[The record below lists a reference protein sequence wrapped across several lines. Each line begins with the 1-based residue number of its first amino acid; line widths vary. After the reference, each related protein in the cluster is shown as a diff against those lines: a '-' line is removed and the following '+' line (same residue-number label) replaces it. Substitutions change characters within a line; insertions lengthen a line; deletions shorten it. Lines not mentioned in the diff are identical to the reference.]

1 MSAGAKCGGCRKALR
16 GDSVQCSICE
26 IWFDLKCADIDS
38 ETFKFLN
45 SSSVKKSSIHWNC
58 DSCEASAK
66 KLMDMITVTNNKV
79 DQLTKVVELLD
90 TKVEQRFEN
99 LGQGLNSAV
108 ESFQTKL
115 EEAVNSLNE
124 KLETVASSP
133 KVSSLINR
141 DKCTGSEQHGQ
152 NSDASGVKSYADI
165 ASSAMITQVATELKE
180 REKRALNVVCAG
192 EITEDKIN
200 SFVEAA
206 GAEKPSNVLKIQTPK
221 KALYI
226 VTMASERDKWS
237 LIGKA
242 RTISQTKEGLENIFV
257 NPDLTKSERNV
268 QYELRKEVRDRR
280 KLGENVKISKGKV
293 VQVQK

>member
-1 MSAGAKCGGCRKALR
+1 
-16 GDSVQCSICE
+16 
-26 IWFDLKCADIDS
+26 
-38 ETFKFLN
+38 
-45 SSSVKKSSIHWNC
+45 
-58 DSCEASAK
+58 
-66 KLMDMITVTNNKV
+66 MITVTNNKV

-108 ESFQTKL
+108 ASFQTKL

-152 NSDASGVKSYADI
+152 SSDASGVKSYADI

-180 REKRALNVVCAG
+180 REKRALNVVFAG

-206 GAEKPSNVLKIQTPK
+206 GAEKPSNVLKIQTPQNK
-221 KALYI
+221 VLYI
-226 VTMASERDKWS
+226 VTMASERDIWS

-242 RTISQTKEGLENIFV
+242 RTISQTKEGLENNFV
-257 NPDLTKSERNV
+257 NPDLT
-268 QYELRKEVRDRR
+268 
-280 KLGENVKISKGKV
+280 
-293 VQVQK
+293 